1 MDEDARMSR
10 LFCFGLGYSA
20 ETLARRSARKGWS
33 IAGTARDATNIERL
47 RTQGYVVGRFTSE
60 PDNPEIP
67 RLLAGTTH
75 LLLSIPPGPNGDPVL
90 RHYRD
95 RIAGLS
101 TLDWIGYLST
111 VGVYGDHAGALVDET
126 TPPRP
131 NSERTK
137 ARVVA
142 ESDWLA
148 LGEEIGRPVQVFR
161 LAGIYGPGRSALDKI
176 VAGTARR
183 VVKPGQMFNRIHV
196 EDIAT
201 VLEASMAR
209 PRAGGIYNVADDEP
223 AAPDEVIAYAA
234 DLLGVAPPPAVPF
247 AEAEL
252 TPMARSFYGDS
263 RRVSNA
269 RIKSELGVRLAYP
282 SYRAGLSS
290 LLAMRRSQQD

>member
-10 LFCFGLGYSA
+10 LFSFGLGYSA
-20 ETLARRSARKGWS
+20 ETLSRRLARKGWS
-33 IAGTARDATNIERL
+33 IAGTARDAANIERL
-47 RTQGYVVGRFTSE
+47 KAQGYAVTRFAGE
-60 PDNPEIP
+60 PDNPEI
-67 RLLAGTTH
+67 RSLLAGTTH
-75 LLLSIPPGPNGDPVL
+75 LLLSIPPGPDGDPVL

-95 RIAGLS
+95 EIARLS
-101 TLDWIGYLST
+101 SLDWIGYLST
-111 VGVYGDHAGALVDET
+111 VGVYGDHEGALVDET
-126 TPPRP
+126 TTPRP

-137 ARVVA
+137 ARMVA
-142 ESDWLA
+142 ESDWLT
-148 LGEEIGRPVQVFR
+148 LGKKIGRPVQVFR

-176 VAGTARR
+176 AARTARR
-183 VVKPGQMFNRIHV
+183 VVKPGQVFNRIHV

-234 DLLGVAPPPAVPF
+234 ELLGVAPPPAVSF
-247 AEAEL
+247 DKAEL
-252 TPMARSFYGDS
+252 TPMGRSFYGDS

-282 SYRAGLSS
+282 SYREGLSS
-290 LLAMRRSQQD
+290 LLAMQQD